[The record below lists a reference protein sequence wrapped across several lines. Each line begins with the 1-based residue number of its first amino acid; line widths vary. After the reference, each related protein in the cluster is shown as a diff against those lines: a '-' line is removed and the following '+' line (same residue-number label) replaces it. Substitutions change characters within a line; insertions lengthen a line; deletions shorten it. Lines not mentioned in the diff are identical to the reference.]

1 MAWWRKHKDDD
12 EWFADPTKQREP
24 DPDVQLVKLQAS
36 RTRWWRLVTWVTLL
50 LAVYAAV
57 TVSNTPAPAAPKGV
71 SLNEAGKQASYSI
84 TEQWSATGHP
94 LGAAARVV
102 SWDGATRAPT
112 AGDDTVYRHVLTVAN
127 GARWWRVAVAVNE
140 DGTPIGYPNASP
152 VVVPGT
158 LTPDGTVGW
167 DKTLK
172 DTQASDAL
180 SKLVT
185 QWAQALVDADADRLK
200 VIMAD
205 PDPASVYQPLG
216 LDGQFQSA
224 TVDQV
229 AYADMG
235 KVDKENQTSDR
246 AFARVT
252 VSMTGRDNQPVQ
264 YGFDLLLADPDGTPR
279 ILAWV
284 APGDAPQLSAYAN
297 RWQGSPLDTGKEVEG
312 QTGQDA
318 GDSPAPSPS
327 PSTM

>member
-50 LAVYAAV
+50 LAVYAAF
-57 TVSNTPAPAAPKGV
+57 TVSNTPAPATPKGV
-71 SLNEAGKQASYSI
+71 SLNETGKQAAYSI
-84 TEQWSATGHP
+84 TEQWLATGHP
-94 LGAAARVV
+94 LGAQARVV
-102 SWDGATRAPT
+102 SWDGATRTPT
-112 AGDDTVYRHVLTVAN
+112 SGGAVYRHVLTVAN
-127 GARWWRVAVAVNE
+127 GARWWRVAVAVNQ

-152 VVVPGT
+152 VAVPDT

-167 DKTLK
+167 SGTIK
-172 DTQASDAL
+172 DAQGSDAL
-180 SKLVT
+180 STLVT
-185 QWAQALVDADADRLK
+185 QWAQALTGSDADRLK

-224 TVDQV
+224 TVDRV

-252 VSMTGRDNQPVQ
+252 ISMTGRDNQPVQ

-279 ILAWV
+279 ILAWG
-284 APGDAPQLSAYAN
+284 APGDAPGLREYMN
-297 RWQGSPLDTGKEVEG
+297 RWHGNLLDTASGTGQGSGPSPTPVDP
-312 QTGQDA
+312 
-318 GDSPAPSPS
+318 SPAPS
-327 PSTM
+327 TN